1 MSISDSEN
9 SVLNPTQAIT
19 DFVGDSSGLEV
30 KPSNTGSI
38 VIHQQTD
45 GKLLTITNEDVE
57 EVLERYDSEG
67 RLFLQV
73 NFINGKKILL
83 TEKLVG
89 FKPIA
94 TKGLDLKK
102 LPKVVTTP
110 DLVSVVEAIEESLN
124 AKNPRFEEVEVLRRV
139 FDSVLMGAQEVGFDL
154 EAERAWL
161 SCIASLRG
169 KATA

>member
-1 MSISDSEN
+1 MAISEN
-9 SVLNPTQAIT
+9 ENPVLDPTQAIT
-19 DFVGDSSGLEV
+19 DFVGDSSGLEM
-30 KPSNTGSI
+30 KPSDTGAMT
-38 VIHQQTD
+38 IHQQTD
-45 GKLLTITNEDVE
+45 GKALQILIVDVE
-57 EVLERYDSEG
+57 EVLQRYDSEG

-73 NFINGKKILL
+73 NFHNGKKILL

-124 AKNPRFEEVEVLRRV
+124 SNSPRFEEVEVLRRV
-139 FDSVLMGAQEVGFDL
+139 FDSVLMGAQDVGFDL

>member
-9 SVLNPTQAIT
+9 PVLNPTQTIA
-19 DFVGDSSGLEV
+19 DFVGDSCGLEM
-30 KPSNTGSI
+30 KPSDTGAI
-38 VIHQQTD
+38 AIHQQTD
-45 GKLLTITNEDVE
+45 GKILTFIIEEVE

-73 NFINGKKILL
+73 NFNDGKKILL

-89 FKPIA
+89 FKPVA

-124 AKNPRFEEVEVLRRV
+124 SNNPRFEEVEVLRRV
-139 FDSVLMGAQEVGFDL
+139 FDSVLMGAQDVGFDL